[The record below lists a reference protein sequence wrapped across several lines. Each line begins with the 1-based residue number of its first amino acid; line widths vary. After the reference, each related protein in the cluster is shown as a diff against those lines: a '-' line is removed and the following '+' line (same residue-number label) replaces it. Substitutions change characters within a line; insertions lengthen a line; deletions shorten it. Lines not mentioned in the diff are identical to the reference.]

1 MSMSSTAA
9 APTAQPS
16 ASLAASTS
24 AEKTHW
30 LLILACSVIMVVEGF
45 DLLIFSNAIPS
56 MLTDASLGL
65 NKASIGTVGSMIFV
79 GMLIGG
85 LLAGKTND
93 AFGLIK
99 CMAAG
104 FVVFTLATA
113 CIGWA
118 QAGWQIGALRFLA
131 GLGLGVVLPTG
142 MSMAR
147 KHAKAEH
154 SALSISIVMLGIPV
168 GGMLAAVVSHSIIPA
183 FGWRPLFLSGGV
195 LGALVLLIIG
205 PYLAKI
211 DRADRAATPTA
222 GRAAQPAAD
231 WTRILHGASRTILIA
246 GIAATLADLLT
257 WYGVSVWLTQL
268 MREFDVPFTGAM
280 QLMFTLNVG
289 AIVGSLMTATLA
301 IRLGTR
307 NVAAVAGVIACGCL
321 LLIASRTLANTGMFI
336 AIAVLGM
343 SAISA
348 QNLLNALVS
357 DAFPVQYRAAAMGMT
372 LGLGRLGAVMAP
384 ALGGYI
390 LAGGYGPSW
399 VLVVFAI
406 SALLGT
412 AVLVVFSPARVQASV
427 QALSARC

>member
-1 MSMSSTAA
+1 MSISSGAAHASAQPTAA
-9 APTAQPS
+9 QAS
-16 ASLAASTS
+16 ASANG
-24 AEKTHW
+24 KTHW
-30 LLILACSVIMVVEGF
+30 LLIVACSVIMVVEGF

-56 MLTDASLGL
+56 MLSDAGL
-65 NKASIGTVGSMIFV
+65 ALTKASIGTVGSMIFL
-79 GMLIGG
+79 GMLMGG

-93 AFGLIK
+93 AFGLIR
-99 CMAAG
+99 CLAVG

-113 CIGWA
+113 GIGWA

-183 FGWRPLFLSGGV
+183 FGWRPLFVSGGF
-195 LGALVLLIIG
+195 LGAVVLLIIG
-205 PYLAKI
+205 PYLAKV
-211 DRADRAATPTA
+211 DRADRTRLCA
-222 GRAAQPAAD
+222 GQPAQPPSD
-231 WTRILHGASRTILIA
+231 WTRILRGASRTILIA

-307 NVAAVAGVIACGCL
+307 NVAAVAGVIACACL
-321 LLIASRTLANTGMFI
+321 LLIASRSLANTGMFV

-412 AVLVVFSPARVQASV
+412 AALVVFSPARVQASV
-427 QALSARC
+427 QALSARE